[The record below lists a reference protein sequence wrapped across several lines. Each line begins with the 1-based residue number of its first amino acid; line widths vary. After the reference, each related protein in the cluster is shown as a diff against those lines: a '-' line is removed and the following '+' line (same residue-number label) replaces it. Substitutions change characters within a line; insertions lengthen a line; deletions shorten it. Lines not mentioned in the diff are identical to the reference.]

1 MGLSFHKWGSDWLI
15 TGRGVWC
22 SYLHVFADDLV
33 LDWRHHIDILDYPPI
48 PFGSQRVIK
57 ANRRC
62 APCFVMWQT
71 QSKASMVQS
80 LLLQWTSKKQHE
92 KTMNEMT
99 DFTTLLY
106 RLIPHEYQAPPE
118 TMVWYGMKPHVWD
131 HTMGVFD
138 IKGDGIIYHHL
149 PTLLKNRPRPF
160 KKTDWY
166 QCIPPICK

>member
-15 TGRGVWC
+15 AGRGVWC

-71 QSKASMVQS
+71 QSKASIVQS

-106 RLIPHEYQAPPE
+106 HLIPHEYQAPPRNKG
-118 TMVWYGMKPHVWD
+118 V
-131 HTMGVFD
+131 MGEGTRYLEPMWGVTNMNGRWGYSN
-138 IKGDGIIYHHL
+138 KVGVL
-149 PTLLKNRPRPF
+149 VAV
-160 KKTDWY
+160 
-166 QCIPPICK
+166 